1 MTAVLADPSHAKT
14 AAQSAFLSRG
24 PHGRKP
30 VRYKIGQESSPRA
43 DLRARVGHESQTL
56 EIKVLRLP
64 RATQLCCGKLANEA
78 LCVATMKAVLALAM
92 GAAALAPS
100 QPKVRDRAAYR
111 LRYLQMTQ
119 KQKAA
124 DEAARRRPE
133 AALSRRDGSLALP
146 RAARSTNGW
155 HGCVSRVKSPRA
167 PKSSPTPDALHRTQL
182 TPRRLDGAPRR
193 SHTPHRAALG
203 SR

>member
-1 MTAVLADPSHAKT
+1 
-14 AAQSAFLSRG
+14 
-24 PHGRKP
+24 
-30 VRYKIGQESSPRA
+30 
-43 DLRARVGHESQTL
+43 
-56 EIKVLRLP
+56 
-64 RATQLCCGKLANEA
+64 
-78 LCVATMKAVLALAM
+78 MKAVLALAM

-146 RAARSTNGW
+146 RAARSTNGTRFEGS
-155 HGCVSRVKSPRA
+155 HPRA
-167 PKSSPTPDALHRTQL
+167 PKSSPTPDALHRTQI
-182 TPRRLDGAPRR
+182 TPRQLDRALRR
-193 SHTPHRAALG
+193 SHTPHGAALSSRWLRKRGRGTG
-203 SR
+203 SDADELRPKIRRWPPAKTTRELPPPLPRPRAPKTHENNP